1 MDTKIIFNGIEDETK
16 KLRMTKEQIQRLTIP
31 QRIDTTEELKNY
43 VFKCYNDDP
52 IYTIK
57 FLKNYRKAISNLNK
71 RDRKRKL
78 HKHRQKSFAE

>member
-1 MDTKIIFNGIEDETK
+1 MDTKIIFNGIENETK
-16 KLRMTKEQIQRLTIP
+16 KLRMTKEQIQKLTIP

-43 VFKCYNDDP
+43 VFKCYYNDP

-71 RDRKRKL
+71 RDRKGRM
-78 HKHRQKSFAE
+78 HKKRVKGFNE